1 MVGESDDYI
10 VVGRINGL
18 HGVRGWVKVFS
29 HTQPRE
35 NILSYATWY
44 LKRQGAWVAIPLEDG
59 RSHGKGIVAKLKGYD
74 DRDAAAALM
83 ETTIAIRREQLP
95 QAVPG
100 EYYWADL
107 EGLKVSNL
115 EGVELGMVDHLLETG
130 ANDVLVVRQGKT
142 ERLIPFVQGQFV
154 KHIDLAAGEMTVD
167 WDPDF

>member
-1 MVGESDDYI
+1 VGKSDDYI

-35 NILSYATWY
+35 NILNYPIWH
-44 LKRQGAWVAIPLEDG
+44 LKRQGEWIEAVLEDG
-59 RSHGKGIVAKLKGYD
+59 RPQGKGIVAKLKGCD

-83 ETTIAIRREQLP
+83 DTTIAISREQLP
-95 QAVPG
+95 QARPD

-115 EGVELGMVDHLLETG
+115 DGVELGVVDHLLATG
-130 ANDVLVVRQGKT
+130 ANDVLVVKQGKT

-154 KHIDLAAGEMTVD
+154 KNIDLAAGQMTVD